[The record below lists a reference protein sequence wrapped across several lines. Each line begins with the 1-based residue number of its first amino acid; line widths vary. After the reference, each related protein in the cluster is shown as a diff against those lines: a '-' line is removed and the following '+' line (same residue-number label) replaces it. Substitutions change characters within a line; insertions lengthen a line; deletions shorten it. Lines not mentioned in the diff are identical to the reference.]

1 MSAAGIIKNDFINLF
16 FKYFTDTPRDL
27 FRGLNNIFFAN
38 KHLIG
43 RETKAIGKGL
53 KHFSNGADIFSIA
66 DLLGSFKD
74 WRNHFNKEKIA
85 EDIPMLVSDTA
96 NSVAETTAWLSTT
109 GVLSLSAY
117 ASSWV
122 TSLSGATLMISFSKR
137 SYQSFAELK
146 EINKKEPGNVK
157 KKKKVMFNLAKNISF
172 FAIGVILF
180 TSGWFGFALNIA
192 ALTIASTSA
201 IISSFVAF
209 YLKNKKEDDEKTEN
223 TIPLEPSRVS
233 TSTDSVASANA

>member
-1 MSAAGIIKNDFINLF
+1 MSAPVSNKNDFINLF

-43 RETKAIGKGL
+43 RQTKAIGKGL

-66 DLLGSFKD
+66 DLLNSCND
-74 WRNHFNKEKIA
+74 WRNHFNKKEIVK
-85 EDIPMLVSDTA
+85 DVPMLVSDTA
-96 NSVAETTAWLSTT
+96 NSVAESTAWLSTT

-122 TSLSGATLMISFSKR
+122 TSASGITLMISFLKR
-137 SYQSFAELK
+137 SVQSIQDLIHLEWKAPMDERSILQLK
-146 EINKKEPGNVK
+146 LV
-157 KKKKVMFNLAKNISF
+157 KNISF

-192 ALTIASTSA
+192 AITIASSSA
-201 IISSFVAF
+201 IISSFASY
-209 YLKNKKEDDEKTEN
+209 YLENKKEDDKKTESKLV
-223 TIPLEPSRVS
+223 PLEPARVS
-233 TSTDSVASANA
+233 TSPDRVANASA